1 MIFEYS
7 AYKIDVCIFKEG
19 FYMLRKLLLFALG
32 LVMVLPARAELKV
45 DIVAGAANPISIAVQ
60 KFEGLLLVALFYF

>member
-1 MIFEYS
+1 
-7 AYKIDVCIFKEG
+7 
-19 FYMLRKLLLFALG
+19 MLKKLLMLVLG

-60 KFEGLLLVALFYF
+60 